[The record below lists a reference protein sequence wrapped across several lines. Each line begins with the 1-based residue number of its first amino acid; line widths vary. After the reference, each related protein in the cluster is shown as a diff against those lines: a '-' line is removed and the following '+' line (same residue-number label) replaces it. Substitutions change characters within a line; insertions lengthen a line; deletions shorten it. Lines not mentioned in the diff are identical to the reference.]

1 VRHAASSPALICF
14 LTCCPSPPSLPL
26 FILPCTPLLQAGAQ
40 LDCHMTVSGDNALI
54 SAVKGDFLE
63 CVEILISAGANL
75 EGGTDNGSM
84 AGEG

>member
-1 VRHAASSPALICF
+1 
-14 LTCCPSPPSLPL
+14 
-26 FILPCTPLLQAGAQ
+26 
-40 LDCHMTVSGDNALI
+40 MTVSGDNALI

-75 EGGTDNGSM
+75 EGGTDNGST